1 MQQLTVNDFAGVQL
15 GDKRRNKRLVT
26 IVNNVCRQPGSSI
39 PKQNKTWYSI
49 KATYNF
55 FSNKKISVDAL
66 ENAVEAYGLSQLS
79 EEQQL
84 LIVHDITYISYGDLQ
99 CEGLGHLTYD
109 DCKGVVCMNALAVS
123 LQGWPLTLL
132 HQHLWTRPE
141 EHQRQNPKQKQRPF
155 EQKESYQW
163 YKDIQHSNEKLGEE
177 VQKIHI
183 CDCEGDDYEL
193 FFFAYEPNTK
203 VLIRAAQNRKLQ
215 DHQPFLWD
223 HIGGLEPAGEV
234 ELSIPD
240 AKGHKRVEV
249 RAELRFERVNIMR
262 PHDCKSPY
270 QSVSLWAIEVRQVS
284 EKLPWQQTPIDWKLL
299 TNIEI
304 TSLQDVL
311 QCVRWYSFRW
321 LVERFH
327 YVMKSGT
334 GMENLN
340 FQTAEALQKAIHA
353 YSIAAIQIMKAL
365 YLSRETPEV
374 SCEVV
379 LTKTQ
384 WAVLYILIH
393 ETADLPQFPPTLE
406 QAVKWIGRLGGHIGR
421 KGDGPP
427 GLKTFWSG
435 YQRIMDAACLFDTLF
450 YQNLGKS

>member
-1 MQQLTVNDFAGVQL
+1 MQQLTLEDFPGLQL
-15 GDKRRNKRLVT
+15 GDKRRNGRLLT
-26 IVNNVCRQPGSSI
+26 IVNNVIRQPGSSI
-39 PKQNKTWYSI
+39 PKQNAGWYPT
-49 KATYNF
+49 KATYSF
-55 FSNKKISVDAL
+55 FANKKIPVDAL
-66 ENAVEAYGLSQLS
+66 ENAVEAYGLSQVS
-79 EEQQL
+79 EEKQL
-84 LIVHDITYISYGDLQ
+84 LILHDITYISYGDLQ

-109 DCKGVVCMNALAVS
+109 ECKGVVCMNALAVS

-132 HQHLWTRPE
+132 HQHLWTRSE
-141 EHQRQNPKQKQRPF
+141 VHQRQNPKHKQRPF
-155 EQKESYQW
+155 EQKESYEW

-203 VLIRAAQNRKLQ
+203 LLIRSGQNRKIEQHEAL
-215 DHQPFLWD
+215 LWD
-223 HIGGLEPAGEV
+223 HIGSLEPAGEIA
-234 ELSIPD
+234 LSIPD
-240 AKGHKRVEV
+240 AKGHKRVGIQAEV
-249 RAELRFERVNIMR
+249 RYERVKIAR
-262 PHDCKSPY
+262 PLSCKSPY
-270 QSVSLWAIEVRQVS
+270 KSVELWAIEVTQVD
-284 EKLPWQQTPIDWKLL
+284 EKQSWQQEIIDWKLL
-299 TNIEI
+299 TNIDI
-304 TSLQDVL
+304 ASLQDVL

-334 GMENLN
+334 GMENLRLGK
-340 FQTAEALQKAIHA
+340 ALALQKAIHT
-353 YSIAAIQIMKAL
+353 YSIAAMQIMKAL

-393 ETADLPQFPPTLE
+393 KTATLPQNPPTLAE
-406 QAVKWIGRLGGHIGR
+406 AVKWIARLGGHLGR

-450 YQNLGKS
+450 DQDLGKR